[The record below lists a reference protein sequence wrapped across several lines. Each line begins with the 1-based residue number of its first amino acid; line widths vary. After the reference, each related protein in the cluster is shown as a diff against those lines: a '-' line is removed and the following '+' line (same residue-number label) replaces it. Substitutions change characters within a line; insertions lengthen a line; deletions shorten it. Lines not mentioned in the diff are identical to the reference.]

1 MSNITFK
8 VLIKLWLQEVSL
20 LLVTV
25 GIAWSINHVV
35 AYSIFIGGLIFL
47 IPNMYFALYAFRY
60 RGAQAVQIVLMSFY
74 RGEIGKFLLSSVGF
88 AIGFIFVQPLS
99 VLFVFIAYV
108 ALTIMQWL
116 LLAKLA

>member
-8 VLIKLWLQEVSL
+8 TLITLWLQEVGL

-25 GIAWSINHVV
+25 GIVWSINHVV
-35 AYSIFIGGLIFL
+35 AYSVLIGGLIFL

-60 RGAQAVQIVLMSFY
+60 RGAQAAQMVLMSFY

-88 AIGFIFVQPLS
+88 AIAFTFVQPLNI
-99 VLFVFIAYV
+99 LFVFIAYI
-108 ALTIMQWL
+108 ALTVIQWL
-116 LLAKLA
+116 ILAKLT